1 MSNSES
7 PPICN
12 ACGTA
17 IPEGWQGG
25 CPRCL
30 ANRLLGE
37 PSEFVGEENADDVA
51 DTVFTSGPVT
61 SRFAKQMPKQIGP
74 FLILEELGEG
84 GFGVVYRAEQTRP
97 VRRQVALKVIKPGM
111 ASTEI
116 VQRFEAERQALAL
129 MDHPH
134 IAKVFDAGTTTD
146 GRPYFVMELVLG
158 QPLTRYCDEHHLG
171 IRERLGLFIKV
182 CAAVQHAHQK
192 AVLHRDLKPSNILVS
207 EVDGVAAP
215 KVIDFGI
222 AKALEQRLTE
232 QTLYTAQG
240 LLVGTPQY
248 MSPEQV
254 NGTGDVDTR
263 SDIYS
268 LGVVLY
274 ELLTGSPPV
283 EAKRFKNAAVDEFCR
298 IIREE
303 EAVKP
308 SSRIAQMDEPMTGDA
323 AKRHGAETTRRW
335 TREVRGDLDWI
346 VLRALEK
353 DRERRYE
360 SAASLAADLT
370 RYLNNE
376 PVWAMPPSAAYRIYR
391 LSRKHWK
398 AVATLALIIM
408 SLSGGLV
415 MSTLSLAREREALER
430 EAAQRKMAELQRKAA
445 EEASLK
451 ADAARR
457 EESLARTA
465 AEAATVKARQA
476 EEAERQ
482 AREVAVQ
489 ARTKAEELIEDMLI
503 DLRGKLVPLR
513 RTELLASVA
522 ESAERYF
529 QDLPK
534 NELTDE
540 QWRQVAMLAEFRGMI
555 LLSRGDAT
563 AAENKFEEAL
573 SILNRRHLQ
582 APDPSRLRDLAI
594 AYQGVGLAQEQAGRM
609 AEARRMFEKQL
620 DLLESGDLSE
630 KPGGL
635 GPLDKVTAL
644 SALARIDLGD
654 NRIDHAGNRL
664 QEAEML
670 LREMLA
676 KEPTHAMA
684 LRELAAVLEL
694 RAESWRLQKNAER
707 GRSALVES
715 LAYRRS
721 LANHASGD
729 HAAMRQLGLV
739 LERLGV
745 HDMAAG
751 SLASASDF
759 LRERL
764 EIARSLAKTDE
775 LDVELQQDLISA
787 HSHLAELLIR
797 SGEFASAID
806 HRAAVSDLC
815 ERQFQSMP
823 WNGDVAFSLATAHHA
838 LARDCLASG
847 ASSGKERAVQSL
859 TRALEVLD
867 SVPNSQPRLAVLRA
881 SLTEAL
887 AALRKVGLSR
897 RN

>member
-1 MSNSES
+1 MTDIEPS
-7 PPICN
+7 PICPT
-12 ACGTA
+12 CGA
-17 IPEGWQGG
+17 AVPKGWQGG

-37 PSEFVGEENADDVA
+37 PSEFLGEEDLHE
-51 DTVFTSGPVT
+51 TVLTNSAF
-61 SRFAKQMPKQIGP
+61 SRKVAKQAPEQIGP
-74 FLILEELGEG
+74 FRILEELGEG

-146 GRPYFVMELVLG
+146 GRPYFVMELVQG
-158 QPLTRYCDEHHLG
+158 QPLTRYCDERHLG
-171 IRERLGLFIKV
+171 IRERLGLFINV

-192 AVLHRDLKPSNILVS
+192 AVLHRDLKPSNILVA
-207 EVDGVAAP
+207 EVDGLAAP

-308 SSRIAQMDEPMTGDA
+308 SLRIAQRDELNAGEA

-360 SAASLAADLT
+360 SAASLAADIT

-398 AVATLALIIM
+398 AVATLALIF
-408 SLSGGLV
+408 SALSAGLV
-415 MSTLSLAREREALER
+415 VSTRSLER
-430 EAAQRKMAELQRKAA
+430 EKLAYAREAEQRQEAERQREKA
-445 EEASLK
+445 EEARQK
-451 ADAARR
+451 ADAARM
-457 EESLARTA
+457 EESLARSA

-476 EEAERQ
+476 ENAEREAREAADQ
-482 AREVAVQ
+482 ARSN
-489 ARTKAEELIEDMLI
+489 AEELIEDMLV

-513 RTELLASVA
+513 RTELLATVA

-529 QDLPK
+529 QDFPK
-534 NELTDE
+534 HELTDE

-555 LLSRGDAT
+555 LLSRGDASG
-563 AAENKFEEAL
+563 AGKKFEEAL
-573 SILNRRHLQ
+573 SVLTRRYLQ
-582 APDPSRLRDLAI
+582 SPDPSRRRDLAI
-594 AYQGVGLAQEQAGRM
+594 AYQGVGLAQEQAGRL

-620 DLLESGDLSE
+620 EILSMSNLSQKSGE
-630 KPGGL
+630 
-635 GPLDKVTAL
+635 LDPMDRAVAL
-644 SALARIDLGD
+644 SALARIDLRD
-654 NRIDHAGNRL
+654 SNSDPAGERL
-664 QEAEML
+664 AEAEEL
-670 LREMLA
+670 LRRKLA
-676 KEPTHAMA
+676 DDPTHAMA
-684 LRELAAVLEL
+684 LRALASVLEL
-694 RAESWRLQKNAER
+694 GAELWEKQMKPSKSRE
-707 GRSALVES
+707 ALVEA
-715 LAYRRS
+715 LAYRRA
-721 LANHASGD
+721 LANTKSGE
-729 HAAMRQLGLV
+729 HAAKRHLGLV
-739 LERLGV
+739 LERLGT
-745 HDMAAG
+745 HDMTARSLGTAA
-751 SLASASDF
+751 SF
-759 LRERL
+759 LRERF
-764 EIARSLAKTDE
+764 EIAISLAKADG
-775 LDVELQQDLISA
+775 LDVELQADLISA
-787 HSHLAELLIR
+787 HGKLADLLIQSGERAAGLDHLASANGLL
-797 SGEFASAID
+797 
-806 HRAAVSDLC
+806 
-815 ERQFQSMP
+815 ERQFQAMP
-823 WNGDVAFSLATAHHA
+823 WNVDLALSLASEHHDF
-838 LARDCLASG
+838 ARECLATG
-847 ASSGKERAVQSL
+847 DPILKERALRSL
-859 TRALEVLD
+859 SRGLEVID
-867 SVPNSQPRLAVLRA
+867 AVPVTDTRVVGLRA
-881 SLTEAL
+881 SLSGAL
-887 AALRKVGLSR
+887 ASVRELGLNR